1 MKKMKKNVL
10 LVWIAVTMMILST
23 GCSNQEEKAKN
34 AAPMRVQ
41 SEVVHPSSDVHTKS
55 YVGVVEEELAISVG
69 FTGSGTIS
77 KVCVSE
83 GQTVKKGQ
91 LIAEIDKTQAQNM
104 LMAAKAQM
112 EQANDAYKR
121 LKQLHDNNSL
131 PEMEWVEVQSKV
143 QQAEASLEMAK
154 KSLEDCS
161 IYAPETGIIGKG
173 VMNVG
178 EVVLPAL
185 PVAKVLVINQVKIKA
200 SIPEKEIAAI
210 ATSTSSSITL
220 DALPNQTFQ
229 GGKIEKCIEANPMTH
244 TYDIKVNVNN
254 NGQLLLPGMV
264 AKVELTHAAQA
275 DVLTVPVTSIRKDAN
290 GKNYVWLKKDGR
302 AHKAVVT
309 TGKATGNRMVVLNGL
324 NSGDTVITEGYQ
336 KLSEGMEVCE

>member
-1 MKKMKKNVL
+1 
-10 LVWIAVTMMILST
+10 
-23 GCSNQEEKAKN
+23 
-34 AAPMRVQ
+34 
-41 SEVVHPSSDVHTKS
+41 
-55 YVGVVEEELAISVG
+55 
-69 FTGSGTIS
+69 
-77 KVCVSE
+77 
-83 GQTVKKGQ
+83 
-91 LIAEIDKTQAQNM
+91 M

-143 QQAEASLEMAK
+143 QQAEASHEMAK

-161 IYAPETGIIGKG
+161 VYAPQNGIIGKG

-185 PVAKVLVINQVKIKA
+185 PVAKILVIDNVKVRT

>member
-1 MKKMKKNVL
+1 M
-10 LVWIAVTMMILST
+10 
-23 GCSNQEEKAKN
+23 GF
-34 AAPMRVQ
+34 AA
-41 SEVVHPSSDVHTKS
+41 
-55 YVGVVEEELAISVG
+55 
-69 FTGSGTIS
+69 SGTIS

-104 LMAAKAQM
+104 LVAAKAQM

-185 PVAKVLVINQVKIKA
+185 PVAKVLVINQVKIRA
-200 SIPEKEIAAI
+200 SIPEKEIVAI

-290 GKNYVWLKKDGR
+290 GKNYVWLKKGGR
-302 AHKAVVT
+302 AH
-309 TGKATGNRMVVLNGL
+309 NRMVVLNGL

>member
-1 MKKMKKNVL
+1 MKKNVL
-10 LVWIAVTMMILST
+10 LTLITAAMMTLST
-23 GCSNQEEKAKN
+23 GCGNQEEKKKN
-34 AAPMRVQ
+34 AAPMSVR
-41 SEVVHPSSDVHTKS
+41 SEVVHPSSDIDTRS
-55 YVGVVEEELAISVG
+55 YIGIVEEELAISVG
-69 FTGSGTIS
+69 FTSSGTIS
-77 KVCVSE
+77 NVCVSE

-185 PVAKVLVINQVKIKA
+185 PVAKVLVINQVKIKV

-210 ATSTSSSITL
+210 TTSTSSSITL

-254 NGQLLLPGMV
+254 NGLQLLPGMV
-264 AKVELTHAAQA
+264 AKVELTHATQA
-275 DVLTVPVTSIRKDAN
+275 DVLTVPVTSVRKDAN

-324 NSGDTVITEGYQ
+324 SSGDTVIIEGYQ